1 MQLLKFCMRNR
12 SSRSRLMGGSQSTRL
27 VQPEVLRD
35 EANAA
40 ANYAALCAPKHNNV
54 FKSRPAH
61 AVPPWEGVERAVSHG
76 STAKEEEDN
85 LFVPPSGYDS
95 DDGSAE
101 CRKAWYKYVTA
112 YPQYTTFQLALDMEP
127 QLRGICHNLNLSIGT
142 LLLTCP

>member
-85 LFVPPSGYDS
+85 LFMPPSGYDS

-101 CRKAWYKYVTA
+101 CRKALVQVCDRLPHKGAPCASVHTC
-112 YPQYTTFQLALDMEP
+112 LRALP
-127 QLRGICHNLNLSIGT
+127 AATQR
-142 LLLTCP
+142 P